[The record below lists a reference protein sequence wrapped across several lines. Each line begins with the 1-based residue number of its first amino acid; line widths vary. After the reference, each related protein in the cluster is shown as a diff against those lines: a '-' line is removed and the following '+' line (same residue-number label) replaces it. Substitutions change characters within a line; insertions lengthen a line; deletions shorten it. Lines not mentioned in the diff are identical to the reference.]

1 MKVYNIS
8 FQIDPALE
16 FQWLE
21 WMKNNFIPQT
31 LACQSFS
38 DHKLYQIEVQAD
50 QSPTYTLQLY
60 CDNIELWQSYQQL
73 HASTHLQ
80 DIALTWG
87 EKCYYFCTEMQIV
100 N

>member
-21 WMKNNFIPQT
+21 WMKNNFIHS
-31 LACQSFS
+31 LMSSQSFTEN
-38 DHKLYQIEVQAD
+38 KFYQIKVNAD

-60 CDNIELWQSYQQL
+60 CDKIELWQSYQQL

>member
-8 FQIDPALE
+8 FQIDPVVE

-21 WMKNNFIPQT
+21 WMKNNFIPS
-31 LACQSFS
+31 LMSSKSFTEN
-38 DHKLYQIEVQAD
+38 KFYQIKVNAD

-60 CDNIELWQSYQQL
+60 CDNIELWQAYQELQANDHL
-73 HASTHLQ
+73 KEVQHA
-80 DIALTWG
+80 WG

>member
-8 FQIDPALE
+8 FQIDHALE
-16 FQWLE
+16 IQWLE
-21 WMKNNFIPQT
+21 WMKNNFIPKVMASQN
-31 LACQSFS
+31 FIEN
-38 DHKLYQIEVQAD
+38 KFYQIKVNAD

-60 CDNIELWQSYQQL
+60 CDNMELWQAYQELQ
-73 HASTHLQ
+73 ATDHLKEVQ
-80 DIALTWG
+80 HTWG

>member
-8 FQIDPALE
+8 FQIDPVVE

-21 WMKNNFIPQT
+21 WMKNIFIPS
-31 LACQSFS
+31 LMSNQSFIEN
-38 DHKLYQIEVQAD
+38 KFYQIKVTAD

-60 CDNIELWQSYQQL
+60 CDNMELWQAYQELQ
-73 HASTHLQ
+73 ANEHLKDVQ
-80 DIALTWG
+80 HTWG